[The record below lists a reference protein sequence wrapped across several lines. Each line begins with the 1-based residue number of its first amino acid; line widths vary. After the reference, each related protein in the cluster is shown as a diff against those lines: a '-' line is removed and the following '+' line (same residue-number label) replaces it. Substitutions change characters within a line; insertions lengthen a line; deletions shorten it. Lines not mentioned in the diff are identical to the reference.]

1 MIGGAL
7 IYRANPAIGAVDN
20 NGGFVSVR
28 SLMASDAAEK
38 TVMLPAPNKRDAL
51 DYECPRKLQRVR
63 LVRNISPSGSG
74 YVTLSEE

>member
-1 MIGGAL
+1 M
-7 IYRANPAIGAVDN
+7 
-20 NGGFVSVR
+20 R